1 MSVAKCKA
9 NEIQNKINQLKL
21 NVSSKGDGTIDLRL
35 NNTQFNYDEN
45 RFSIKEGSFL
55 YDTYRYYIAK

>member
-1 MSVAKCKA
+1 MSVPKCKA
-9 NEIQNKINQLKL
+9 KEIQSKINELKL
-21 NVSSKGDGTIDLRL
+21 NVSSKGDGSIDLRL